1 MEISYSVS
9 ALLAEL
15 RAPRGITNENFAG
28 SVPIPPVTATALERN
43 FVEAIVNRFIAV
55 AENRPVGAD
64 LIISRPKRPLASCHD
79 QLRSIGITAF
89 VIDVDNLSFLE
100 PFNCPRDSGDNAG
113 RRFFEAHQEQD
124 DFGAFTA
131 GKAGHF
137 VIARRTGF

>member
-100 PFNCPRDSGDNAG
+100 PFTALVTAVTMQGAG
-113 RRFFEAHQEQD
+113 SLRLIRNRTISALSPL
-124 DFGAFTA
+124 
-131 GKAGHF
+131 
-137 VIARRTGF
+137 ARLGIS